1 MTEKQ
6 LKTLIAYIEAAIV
19 QKTAPSTG
27 ASVDLYCAEGDLRCA
42 FETQKTGSRNDR
54 EAT

>member
-19 QKTAPSTG
+19 QKTSPSPS
-27 ASVDLYCAEGDLRCA
+27 ASVDLYCAEGDLQHA
-42 FETQKTGSRNDR
+42 FKLRNRGYNDDR